1 MGNNT
6 STTRKSL
13 AAVRHNAPFRKS
25 NQSHQSQS
33 NHHNLEE
40 EFSDLILHEVKRQK
54 YDPSVSADGYTS
66 VNLLVLDDGM
76 GNVSQ
81 GGDQLGHFSNDL
93 LEDEYNELSHGILE
107 NGAGEEVLRSI
118 LPNEAVDT
126 VVSAGLAGSANMI
139 DEPVSGDIGG
149 GHQLAGPMDTT
160 DDASLQTPS
169 SYVTGDYDAQNSM
182 VVDSPNAA
190 GGVSD
195 SAPASLSGSVS
206 GSGILAGVDFTRAA
220 LPAMARQRPQ
230 APTARLSGGISGSG
244 SDSVPPG
251 SVPGNNSSR
260 TSINQLVPV
269 RIKWVNQTRENIAKV
284 SIIGSFLNWRDVIKL
299 KRSLHHPSEYLTTVK
314 LPLGV
319 HKLLYV
325 VNNEYRVL
333 ELLPTATDQEGIFFN
348 WFEVLDPRHL
358 FNNNPNIYHH
368 SNLSL
373 SGDGGI
379 IQVAGEHDAS
389 QIQRKSMSFLA
400 KVSKQEKGTM
410 SEHVEFAPE
419 TTPGTAAGTAGETM
433 GSATEVTDL
442 SELSSGFPT
451 TTNYQTYHDHS
462 STSLIEESYST
473 ETMLEYS
480 SEIPEMLVD
489 YNYFKNKGDDYE
501 LPEPPQLP
509 AHLNNVLLNKMSP
522 NLQSHQ
528 SSNISQSSNGNRPA
542 LRRADSSY
550 YASNGESYHLV
561 IPNHVI
567 LNHLMTT
574 SIRNDVLTVA
584 CITRYSGKFVT
595 QVMHSPADVLP
606 EP

>member
-1 MGNNT
+1 MGNST

-13 AAVRHNAPFRKS
+13 AALRHNAPFRK
-25 NQSHQSQS
+25 SHQSQS
-33 NHHNLEE
+33 NHHNLED

-54 YDPSVSADGYTS
+54 HDPSASEGYTS
-66 VNLLVLDDGM
+66 VNLLAHDDGTA
-76 GNVSQ
+76 NVSQ
-81 GGDQLGHFSNDL
+81 ADHLGHFSNDL

-118 LPNEAVDT
+118 LPSEVVDT
-126 VVSAGLAGSANMI
+126 VVSAGLAGSANTI
-139 DEPVSGDIGG
+139 DESAGN
-149 GHQLAGPMDTT
+149 QLAGPMDTSAET
-160 DDASLQTPS
+160 RLQTPS
-169 SYVTGDYDAQNSM
+169 SYVTGEYDAHNSM
-182 VVDSPNAA
+182 AVDSPSAA
-190 GGVSD
+190 GGASD
-195 SAPASLSGSVS
+195 SALASLSGSVS
-206 GSGILAGVDFTRAA
+206 GSGMLAGVDFTRAA

-230 APTARLSGGISGSG
+230 APNARLSGGIG
-244 SDSVPPG
+244 G
-251 SVPGNNSSR
+251 SVADSSAPGNTPASNSSR

-299 KRSLHHPSEYLTTVK
+299 KRSQHHANEYLTTVK

-373 SGDGGI
+373 SGDGGV

-400 KVSKQEKGTM
+400 KVSKQEKETM
-410 SEHVEFAPE
+410 SEHVEYALE
-419 TTPGTAAGTAGETM
+419 TAAGAASGAT
-433 GSATEVTDL
+433 GSAAEATDL
-442 SELSSGFPT
+442 SDLSGGYAPN
-451 TTNYQTYHDHS
+451 TNYQTYHDHS

-473 ETMLEYS
+473 ETILEYS

-522 NLQSHQ
+522 NLQNHQ
-528 SSNISQSSNGNRPA
+528 SSNILQASNGNRPA

-550 YASNGESYHLV
+550 YASNGESYHQV